1 MSRQTTPSCP
11 EHMHECERT
20 REEGSTEY
28 GAGRHRGTALCV
40 ACAATPRLRGDQAWP
55 TGQGAAARSP
65 VHTVMA
71 RVRRNRCRARALS
84 LALTATMS
92 GAQRRCRPVRPA
104 GSPGPASGLLIRV
117 SSSRGTKKRKGK
129 KGQKEENAGLKA
141 FENAH
146 AVDEA
151 QAADDWA
158 RLTRR
163 VHERRPQTEAALTTP
178 PTPQRST

>member
-11 EHMHECERT
+11 EHMHECECT
-20 REEGSTEY
+20 REKGSADMARTGT
-28 GAGRHRGTALCV
+28 GALPSVWLAPPRP
-40 ACAATPRLRGDQAWP
+40 ACAATRPGPPAK
-55 TGQGAAARSP
+55 GAAARSA